1 MWSVCLVSCDCD
13 FHSVYLPKDKDKRV
27 MEVSDGRGWLRGKL
41 GLVLMGRATLGKSLM
56 QFSVDGRGC
65 VPSLL
70 FDLRPNSGGGNE
82 ENGDLLQKVP
92 CAHCLTPCLRPCRG
106 HCQLTAPPGTP
117 GHSQPSLG
125 QSLGGVTA
133 PFFWVLVHTG
143 FCLCLQKS
151 VSPVVCK
158 FCGLC
163 GGVNGDLL
171 QEGLCHTQVCCT
183 QSPCPCGRPLLT
195 CTSTKD
201 VQTLKDKSGS
211 VSVGSPDV
219 HKVLFEPSEHLWQ
232 VWGLIL
238 NATSPLLPSS
248 GASPLPFDMGCLF
261 LRGSHILLLMVVQQL
276 AVILESLQKKM
287 SAYPSTPPSCTTSLP
302 RLELCVHIPQQQSTP
317 PDSWNH
323 IPVEDLKLKLIM
335 EVPPQNQ
342 IASCADSSLKITDQD
357 LHL

>member
-1 MWSVCLVSCDCD
+1 MPYPGLLHPEPLPLWQATAAS
-13 FHSVYLPKDKDKRV
+13 YLHR
-27 MEVSDGRGWLRGKL
+27 R
-41 GLVLMGRATLGKSLM
+41 
-56 QFSVDGRGC
+56 
-65 VPSLL
+65 
-70 FDLRPNSGGGNE
+70 
-82 ENGDLLQKVP
+82 
-92 CAHCLTPCLRPCRG
+92 
-106 HCQLTAPPGTP
+106 
-117 GHSQPSLG
+117 
-125 QSLGGVTA
+125 
-133 PFFWVLVHTG
+133 
-143 FCLCLQKS
+143 
-151 VSPVVCK
+151 
-158 FCGLC
+158 
-163 GGVNGDLL
+163 
-171 QEGLCHTQVCCT
+171 
-183 QSPCPCGRPLLT
+183 
-195 CTSTKD
+195 
-201 VQTLKDKSGS
+201 QTLKGRSDS
-211 VSVGSPDV
+211 VSMGSPGV

-248 GASPLPFDMGCLF
+248 GASPLPLDMGCLF